1 MEFLNQVL
9 NSDSDYLS
17 LLKSVKNGRYPIACT
32 GLSSVHKSAVISA
45 LCSDLG
51 RKIAVITPDE
61 SSALE
66 ITNDLLSM
74 KVDALNLP
82 SRDYCIGD
90 IKGYS
95 KEYEHKRTDTLSK
108 LLGGGFGV
116 LTLSLDSA
124 LQYTMPPNVLNKA
137 CFTIKSGD
145 SITINDLILHLLQS
159 GYARQEI
166 CDGVGT
172 FSHRGGIVD
181 IYPTTSTTPYRLEFW
196 GDEIDTI
203 SPYDTETQRRGDSV
217 DFVEI
222 SPACEV
228 LYNNNNL
235 LEKLE
240 EISKSKKLTD
250 NQRKRLSHDISAL
263 ESGVS
268 INPDRYLPLI
278 YPENNTVFEYLK
290 DCLIILADSGNM
302 KERFQNIETQT
313 SADCENFLEEG
324 FLSFAT
330 AKLWLSKAEF
340 FKYCENALIF
350 ENFPRSSYEIKIKD
364 IINFNYKRSTAWG
377 GDINVLLDDINYAIK
392 SGGSAVI
399 LAGEIRAAK
408 TLTSALQEKGVNAL
422 YSLEPSAQKG
432 LVSVTTGGLSSG
444 FEIPSS
450 HFILVTHRY
459 IAGER

>member
-17 LLKSVKNGRYPIACT
+17 LLKSVKNGRYPVACT

-74 KVDALNLP
+74 KVDVLNLP

-124 LQYTMPPNVLNKA
+124 LQYTIPPAVLKDS
-137 CFTIKSGD
+137 CFTLKSGD
-145 SITINDLILHLLQS
+145 SITINDLITKLLDS
-159 GYARQEI
+159 GYVRQEI

-228 LYNNNNL
+228 LYN
-235 LEKLE
+235 
-240 EISKSKKLTD
+240 S
-250 NQRKRLSHDISAL
+250 QRIT
-263 ESGVS
+263 E
-268 INPDRYLPLI
+268 
-278 YPENNTVFEYLK
+278 
-290 DCLIILADSGNM
+290 
-302 KERFQNIETQT
+302 
-313 SADCENFLEEG
+313 
-324 FLSFAT
+324 
-330 AKLWLSKAEF
+330 
-340 FKYCENALIF
+340 
-350 ENFPRSSYEIKIKD
+350 
-364 IINFNYKRSTAWG
+364 
-377 GDINVLLDDINYAIK
+377 
-392 SGGSAVI
+392 
-399 LAGEIRAAK
+399 
-408 TLTSALQEKGVNAL
+408 
-422 YSLEPSAQKG
+422 
-432 LVSVTTGGLSSG
+432 
-444 FEIPSS
+444 
-450 HFILVTHRY
+450 
-459 IAGER
+459 